1 MLANAADWVFHIR
14 RTRALQL
21 FEAVMSG
28 VSSRLLLIALLSATC
43 ALPTLLTGDQPATNK
58 SDATAKDA
66 AKDKDPAKPLAIL
79 FLGDRGH
86 HEPAKR
92 AASITPVLE
101 KRGITVAYTD
111 DVRDLNKDNL
121 AKYDG
126 VFIYR
131 DSGDLPQE
139 NESALVAFLES
150 GKGVIPVHCA
160 SHTFR
165 NSRAYGQMVGGRF
178 WKHETGVFR
187 ARIIDAQHPAMRGV
201 KSFETFDETYMH
213 NELASDIR
221 VLMCRARDD
230 GGYEPWTWVREQGK
244 GRVYYTAS
252 GHDDRCWRDPGFHQL
267 LESGIRWACGALNSD
282 APPTEFQD
290 AAEGLPNYV
299 SGERWGTE
307 ADRVMKMPKPLEP
320 AASMKHMHVP
330 EGFRVELFASEPDI
344 IKPIATN
351 FDHRGRLWVVES
363 VDYPNRLIRD
373 PHENGNDQIKICEDT
388 DGDGKADKFTVF
400 CDKLNIPTSILPYKD
415 GAIVALAPY
424 ILHLRDTDGDGKC
437 DKREILISG
446 FGRGD
451 THAVTSNLHYGF
463 DNWIWA
469 VSGYTGA
476 QPVQGVDGKR
486 LSQRFG
492 QCVYRFKPDGS
503 ALEVIT
509 PTSNNTWGL
518 GFSEN
523 GDVFASTANNQ
534 HSVHVALPNRL
545 YEGVRGW
552 HGTGSAGIADHEKFH
567 PISHDVRQ
575 MDHHGKFT
583 AASGH
588 ELYTARQFPEEYWNR
603 AAFVCEPTGHLV
615 HLNWLVPQGSG
626 FIARDGYNFFA
637 STDPWTSPIAAQVGP
652 DGALWIS
659 DWYNYII
666 QHNPTPRGFQTG
678 QGAAYETTLRDKK
691 HGRIYRVVYGDA
703 KPNMK
708 TLADATA
715 EKLIETFEDD
725 NLFWRLQA
733 QQKFV
738 ERQNKDDVPALLEA
752 ATTPRYPLKSLQVSH
767 ALRTLGG
774 LNALD
779 AKNDD
784 HNKLLSAAAAYMTA
798 EGKPDEKVRR
808 AVLAVA
814 PQLEF
819 INNVLNGARD
829 NPRILKSYLE
839 AIAATQSEHS
849 HDRSLLVE
857 PMVASFALQ
866 SAKPLKEDRWL
877 NDAAIAAAASVS
889 RGFISAMAATD
900 HGGHAEPQLLDL
912 TKIVGEHEARSGEPD
927 SAKLLIF
934 VAAERLV
941 PGNLAEAMIT
951 GLAKGWP
958 AEKKLEIDDELA
970 DKLTNVMAKV
980 SPTSQLELVALAN
993 RWGASERF
1001 AELTKKLTETLT
1013 KQLADEAVSD
1023 ELRVQSAK
1031 QLIATGDA
1039 AAIEG
1044 VLAAITPRSSPELAG
1059 GLLDA
1064 LAEGK
1069 SDAIGTA
1076 IVERIGEFSPSARRA
1091 ALAVLLRRKPWS
1103 MSLLD
1108 AVEAKKF
1115 ALDELALD
1123 QRQQLASHP
1132 DKDLAARA
1140 AKLLAAGGG
1149 LPNPDRQKVIDKFTE
1164 MTKQT
1169 GDVTAGKKLF
1179 VDNCAKCHK
1188 HGGEGAT
1195 IGPDLTGMAA
1205 HPKSEII
1212 IHMLDPNRN
1221 VEGNF
1226 RQHQVI
1232 TLDGEVLSGLLIAET
1247 RTAVELVDADAKK
1260 HVVLRDDIDQ
1270 MKASQTSLMP
1280 EGFEKLGEAGVRDLL
1295 EFMAAK
1301 GKFFPLP
1308 LAKAANV
1315 VSTRGGMFQG
1325 NRLDYEKLVFSTWGQ
1340 QTANG
1345 VPFQIIDPLGDRV
1358 PNAIVLY
1365 GPRTDVV
1372 RQYPKTAIAPCNA
1385 KAKAIHLLSGV
1396 SGWGF
1401 PYDRRE
1407 TVSMIV
1413 RLHYADGKTEDHELK
1428 NGKHFADF
1436 LGSNDVDESKRAFR
1450 LRGQQ
1455 IRHITITPKRDETIA
1470 QVEFVKGDDQTAPV
1484 VMAVTVEGP

>member
-1 MLANAADWVFHIR
+1 MTRLRLGFALCACVALCVLSLPVTPAAD
-14 RTRALQL
+14 APQ
-21 FEAVMSG
+21 
-28 VSSRLLLIALLSATC
+28 
-43 ALPTLLTGDQPATNK
+43 TGDAAVKNN
-58 SDATAKDA
+58 DDA
-66 AKDKDPAKPLAIL
+66 AKRLAIL

-92 AASITPVLE
+92 AASITSVLQM
-101 KRGITVAYTD
+101 RGIDVTYTD
-111 DVRDLNKDNL
+111 DVKQLNKDNL

-126 VFIYR
+126 VLIYR
-131 DSGDLPQE
+131 DSGELPAE
-139 NESALVAFLES
+139 NETALVEYLES
-150 GKGVIPVHCA
+150 GKGVIPLHCA

-165 NSRAYGQMVGGRF
+165 NSRKYTELVGGRF

-187 ARIIDAQHPAMRGV
+187 ARIVDAQHPAMRGV
-201 KSFETFDETYMH
+201 KSFETWDETYMH
-213 NELASDIR
+213 NELGRDIR

-252 GHDDRCWRDPGFHQL
+252 GHDDRTWRDPGFHQL
-267 LESGIRWACGALNSD
+267 LESGIRWACGVLND
-282 APPTEFQD
+282 DLPPTAFQD

-299 SGERWGTE
+299 AGERWGTE
-307 ADRVMKMPKPLEP
+307 ADRVMKMPKPLDP

-330 EGFRVELFASEPDI
+330 EGFRVELFAAEPDI
-344 IKPIATN
+344 VKPIAMN
-351 FDHRGRLWVVES
+351 FDHRGRLWVIES
-363 VDYPNRLIRD
+363 VDYPNRLLRD

-415 GAIVALAPY
+415 GALVVLAPY

-437 DKREILISG
+437 DKREIVISG

-451 THAVTSNLHYGF
+451 THAVASNLHYGL

-469 VSGYTGA
+469 VCGYSGGRA
-476 QPVQGVDGKR
+476 RQGEDGKT

-492 QCVYRFKPDGS
+492 QCVFRFKPDGS
-503 ALEVIT
+503 AFEVIT

-518 GFSEN
+518 GISEN

-534 HSVHVALPNRL
+534 HSVYVALPNRL
-545 YEGVRGW
+545 YENVRGW
-552 HGTGSAGIADHEKFH
+552 HGVGSAGIADHDKFH
-567 PISHDVRQ
+567 PITPDVRQ

-603 AAFVCEPTGHLV
+603 AAFVCEPTGHLI

-626 FIARDGYNFFA
+626 FVSRDGYNFFA
-637 STDPWTSPIAAQVGP
+637 STDPWTSPVVAQVGP

-666 QHNPTPRGFQTG
+666 QHNPTPRGFRTG

-703 KPNMK
+703 KPSTK

-715 EKLIETFEDD
+715 KELVAALSDD

-733 QQKFV
+733 QRLLV
-738 ERQNKDDVPALLEA
+738 ERGSGASPDDVLAAFPETLLRDPAIPAQSAHAASVALSLGNGGADKGPIGDTFLDANAATRTVLLDMLPAVENVLQGICNSRVLFDEHPRVRRAALLAIARMPVHKDLNTDLVSGQLCELFERRLLTDRWLVDA
-752 ATTPRYPLKSLQVSH
+752 ATAAASRHST
-767 ALRTLGG
+767 AF
-774 LNALD
+774 
-779 AKNDD
+779 
-784 HNKLLSAAAAYMTA
+784 LSAAAKQKPGEDVA
-798 EGKPDEKVRR
+798 EVFVPLVR
-808 AVLAVA
+808 VVA
-814 PQLEF
+814 
-819 INNVLNGARD
+819 
-829 NPRILKSYLE
+829 
-839 AIAATQSEHS
+839 
-849 HDRSLLVE
+849 
-857 PMVASFALQ
+857 
-866 SAKPLKEDRWL
+866 
-877 NDAAIAAAASVS
+877 
-889 RGFISAMAATD
+889 
-900 HGGHAEPQLLDL
+900 
-912 TKIVGEHEARSGEPD
+912 EHEARGGDID
-927 SAKLLIF
+927 SLKSI
-934 VAAERLV
+934 VAALQTATPSV
-941 PGNLAEAMIT
+941 AEATIA
-951 GLAKGWP
+951 GFSKGWP
-958 AEKKLEIDDELA
+958 SDRKVEITPPLA
-970 DKLTNVMAKV
+970 DSLTTVLAKV
-980 SPTSQLELVALAN
+980 SPASQLELVALAN

-1001 AELTKKLTETLT
+1001 AELTKRLTETLA
-1013 KQLADEAVSD
+1013 KQVADDEVSD

-1039 AAIEG
+1039 AALDG

-1069 SDAIGTA
+1069 SDAIGAA
-1076 IVERIGEFSPSARRA
+1076 IVARIGEFSPSARRA

-1103 MSLLD
+1103 MALLD
-1108 AVEAKKF
+1108 AVEAKKL

-1132 DKDLAARA
+1132 DKELAERA
-1140 AKLLAAGGG
+1140 AKLLASGGG
-1149 LPNPDRQKVIDKFTE
+1149 LPNPDRQKVIDKFADVL
-1164 MTKQT
+1164 KQT
-1169 GDVTAGKKLF
+1169 GDATAGKKLF

-1205 HPKSEII
+1205 HPKSETI
-1212 IHMLDPNRN
+1212 IHILDPNRN

-1226 RQHQVI
+1226 RQHQVV
-1232 TLDGEVLSGLLIAET
+1232 TLDGEVLSGLLAGET
-1247 RTAVELVDADAKK
+1247 RTAVELVDSEAKR
-1260 HVVLRDDIDQ
+1260 HVVLREDIDQ
-1270 MKASQTSLMP
+1270 MKASQMSLMP

-1295 EFMAAK
+1295 EFLAAR
-1301 GKFFPLP
+1301 GKYFPLP

-1325 NRLDYEKLVFSTWGQ
+1325 ERLDYEKLVFSTWGQ
-1340 QTANG
+1340 QVANG
-1345 VPFQIIDPLGDRV
+1345 IPFQIIDPLGDRV

-1365 GPRTDVV
+1365 GPRHAVT
-1372 RQYPKTAIAPCNA
+1372 RQYPKSVVAPCNA

-1413 RLHYADGKTEDHELK
+1413 RLHYADGQTEDHELV

-1436 LGSNDVDESKRAFR
+1436 SGATDVDESKRAFR

-1455 IRHITITPKRDETIA
+1455 IRHVTISPKRDEVIS
-1470 QVEFVKGDDQTAPV
+1470 QVEFIKGDDQTAPV